1 MKKAAIIYNSKTGTT
16 KQYAEE
22 IGAYLISQNLEVTT
36 LSIQEYNAEIL
47 DHIDYLL
54 LGCWTSGLMFF
65 LQHPEK
71 AWNDFAAGLPDPL
84 QPKTALFTT
93 YKIRTGSMFKKMRK
107 QLNTHIDSCFTELK
121 SRNSMLSG
129 SDQTVLDQFIQ

>member
-71 AWNDFAAGLPDPL
+71 AWNDFAAGLPDPIL
-84 QPKTALFTT
+84 PKTARGCLPE
-93 YKIRTGSMFKKMRK
+93 KSM
-107 QLNTHIDSCFTELK
+107 S
-121 SRNSMLSG
+121 
-129 SDQTVLDQFIQ
+129 